1 MSFEGFKNARSDQRP
16 SGDGTTNGVKAPLR
30 DAWNQPIDEPAP
42 RTQTNADNK
51 DDPTLNDDGINDKD
65 IDSIWSDVKKE
76 GSKPDGQVAPVAPVA
91 PAAPKDPSVQMK
103 EYLDSVGLQPIT
115 ISDEDKEKMAAGDF
129 TGFLGNVNQKI
140 QQAHVKAISGSKTLM
155 ESMVNDAVTKAV
167 GASKDYVEGKASLD
181 ALHTAL
187 PFTKNPA
194 IGPVAQTVM
203 QRFINKGATRE
214 QALEGVKRWSKT
226 FVQAFDPNWQE
237 TSPNKNRN
245 GNFGGNVNNQGTGDS
260 DADWISVL
268 SGKG

>member
-1 MSFEGFKNARSDQRP
+1 MSFEGFTHNRSDQRP
-16 SGDGTTNGVKAPLR
+16 AGDGTTNGVKPQAR
-30 DAWNQPIDEPAP
+30 DAWNQPIDEPITKPVAKP
-42 RTQTNADNK
+42 GEEVT
-51 DDPTLNDDGINDKD
+51 NDDGINDD
-65 IDSIWSDVKKE
+65 AIDSIWKDVKKE
-76 GSKPDGQVAPVAPVA
+76 GSKPNDGVVTPPA
-91 PAAPKDPSVQMK
+91 PAVAAKEPAVQMR
-103 EYLDSVGLQPIT
+103 EYLDSVGLQPIVIT
-115 ISDEDKEKMAAGDF
+115 DADKEKFAAGDF
-129 TGFLGNVNQKI
+129 TDFVANVNQKI

-167 GASKDYVEGKASLD
+167 GESKNYVEGRASLE

-203 QRFINKGATRE
+203 QRFMDKGATRE

-226 FVQAFDPNWQE
+226 FVQAFDPNYQE
-237 TSPNKNRN
+237 TNPNKNRN
-245 GNFGGNVNNQGTGDS
+245 GNFSGSVNNEGNNG